1 MLIDLTGFPT
11 WTKSILL
18 LILAVDWLF
27 IFYNTKSFSITIPT
41 KELILYGM
49 PVIKYNI
56 YEIFYRNEHKR
67 HRVDLF
73 YLLIL
78 AFHIVFIILIELLS
92 R

>member
-27 IFYNTKSFSITIPT
+27 IFYNTESFSITIPT
-41 KELILYGM
+41 KELILDGK

-56 YEIFYRNEHKR
+56 YEVFYRNENKNS
-67 HRVDLF
+67 V
-73 YLLIL
+73 
-78 AFHIVFIILIELLS
+78 
-92 R
+92 